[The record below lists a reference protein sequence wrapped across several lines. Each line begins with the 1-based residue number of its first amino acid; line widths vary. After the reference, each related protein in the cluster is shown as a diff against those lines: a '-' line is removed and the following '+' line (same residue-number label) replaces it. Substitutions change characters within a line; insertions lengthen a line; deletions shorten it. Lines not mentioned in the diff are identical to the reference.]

1 MGKEKQA
8 DRKAYKPSSS
18 ARAAEVLASNATS
31 PGFGFGG

>member
-1 MGKEKQA
+1 MGKDKQP

-18 ARAAEVLASNATS
+18 ARAAEALATKAAS